1 MLCSFRESTISCYQ
15 VAKDLLAGFA
25 GAEADS
31 EFLPLKD
38 LHVTILTVLELSTE
52 LFETHGLNF
61 LDREK
66 AKHEAKSECKN
77 HLPMFDAAT
86 LY

>member
-1 MLCSFRESTISCYQ
+1 M
-15 VAKDLLAGFA
+15 AKDLLAGFA

-31 EFLPLKD
+31 ESHVVLVPISAYQNDLP
-38 LHVTILTVLELSTE
+38 VFSE

-66 AKHEAKSECKN
+66 AKHEARSE
-77 HLPMFDAAT
+77 HSILIVP
-86 LY
+86 